1 MIYLKTPASV
11 HLLPLEHTL
20 HPSVKCYWLT
30 VIWCDMYKLA
40 GTLCKMWTKAKYCD
54 YKSYIQALKM
64 ESFLILAWWP
74 SGVRESCVSVC
85 SSQSE
90 AGLDA
95 TRASLLPPSFTWG
108 PSQMSWCSEKWAEL
122 LDFVGFDFPWSS
134 LDLTVSYPSQNGGSS
149 AEGVKGDQHASL
161 LSGFAK
167 NNQRSPQNLWIFSWY

>member
-54 YKSYIQALKM
+54 YQSYIQALKM

-95 TRASLLPPSFTWG
+95 TRASLLPPLIYLRSI
-108 PSQMSWCSEKWAEL
+108 SDEL
-122 LDFVGFDFPWSS
+122 VLREVG
-134 LDLTVSYPSQNGGSS
+134 G
-149 AEGVKGDQHASL
+149 A
-161 LSGFAK
+161 SGFRWLWLSMIESWL
-167 NNQRSPQNLWIFSWY
+167 NRLISIPERWQFCWGGQRWPTCIIAFWLCQE